1 MEQVR
6 KIQHNDKEVLVV
18 DFSDCRGDSMIEIF
32 ERAKSLALAE
42 DKHVVV
48 LNIFNNKTFVSR
60 KFMRH
65 IEQHLLAVDRLI
77 DKQAII
83 GLSTIQ
89 DWILKGMNLWYDTG
103 IRKFDSLNE
112 ALDFLTISPSA
123 TKTD

>member
-1 MEQVR
+1 
-6 KIQHNDKEVLVV
+6 
-18 DFSDCRGDSMIEIF
+18 MIEIF